1 MKYFSMMAAAVAM
14 TAMTMVS
21 CDGKGGANLKDG
33 VDTLAYNLGV
43 AQTEG
48 LKQYMTMQLGVD
60 TTYMTEFIKGMKEG
74 AVNEV
79 DPKKTAYMKGLEV
92 GGQVQQ
98 MAKGLTQQV
107 YAGDST
113 KSVNVKALLAGL
125 VAGLQNE
132 AAMTA
137 DEAYEAFN
145 SQLEPIR
152 IANLEKQ
159 YGDNKLAGEKY
170 LEENKAKEG
179 VTVTESGLQYK
190 VLVVGD
196 GELPSDTTT
205 LKVNYEG
212 RLIDGTV
219 FDSSYERNSPLTVDM
234 AQPRVIEGWV
244 EALKLMPAGSKWEIT
259 IPQELGYG
267 SQETGGLIKPFS
279 TLIFTVEVLK

>member
-132 AAMTA
+132 ATMTA

-190 VLVVGD
+190 VLVAGD

>member
-190 VLVVGD
+190 VLVAGD
-196 GELPSDTTT
+196 GC
-205 LKVNYEG
+205 
-212 RLIDGTV
+212 
-219 FDSSYERNSPLTVDM
+219 
-234 AQPRVIEGWV
+234 PRRM
-244 EALKLMPAGSKWEIT
+244 LL
-259 IPQELGYG
+259 YG
-267 SQETGGLIKPFS
+267 VANPFRPMS
-279 TLIFTVEVLK
+279 

>member
-21 CDGKGGANLKDG
+21 CDSKGGANLKDG

-190 VLVVGD
+190 VLVAGD

-205 LKVNYEG
+205 LKGNYEG
-212 RLIDGTV
+212 RLIDGPV

>member
-21 CDGKGGANLKDG
+21 YDGKGGANLKDG

-190 VLVVGD
+190 VLVAGD